1 MKDCSLLII
10 LVPFGHAPKI
20 VKYAKENGMV
30 GATVMLAFGTVKNK
44 ILDFLGIREI
54 RKELILT
61 AGRTEFLNELMGKLE
76 NKFKITRKNFGIAF
90 TIPLMYINHK
100 QLNNDEKINFKN
112 FKDEEI
118 KTMKSAIFTI
128 VNRGKAGEVVDAS
141 LQAGARGGT
150 IINARGSGLNQ
161 TMRIFDMEIEPEKEI
176 VLTVVDDTKLDGIVQ
191 SIREKSDVE
200 KDGHGILF
208 VLPVSK
214 SYGIK

>member
-1 MKDCSLLII
+1 MNSCSLLII
-10 LVPFGHAPKI
+10 LVPFGHASKI
-20 VKYAKENGMV
+20 VKYAKDNGMT
-30 GATVMLAFGTVKNK
+30 GATIMLAFGTVKNK

-61 AGRTEFLNELMGKLE
+61 AGRTEFLEKLMEKIE
-76 NKFKITRKNFGIAF
+76 HKFAVTRKNFGIAF
-90 TIPLMYINHK
+90 TIPLLFTNQK
-100 QLNNDEKINFKN
+100 KINDCEKSVFKR
-112 FKDEEI
+112 EEV
-118 KTMKSAIFTI
+118 TAMKSAIFTI

-141 LQAGARGGT
+141 VQAGARGGT

-176 VLTVVDDTKLDGIVQ
+176 ILTIVDDEKRDGIVQ
-191 SIREKSDVE
+191 AIREKSDVE

>member
-1 MKDCSLLII
+1 MKNCSLLII
-10 LVPFGHAPKI
+10 LVPFGHASKI
-20 VKYAKENGMV
+20 VKYAKQNGMT
-30 GATVMLAFGTVKNK
+30 GATVMIAFGTVKNK

-61 AGRTEFLNELMGKLE
+61 AGRTEFLDELMNKLE
-76 NKFKITRKNFGIAF
+76 DKFKLTRKNFGIAF
-90 TIPLMYINHK
+90 SIPLMYINQK
-100 QLNNDEKINFKN
+100 KLSGEDSPEFNRED
-112 FKDEEI
+112 I

-161 TMRIFDMEIEPEKEI
+161 TMQIFNMEIEPEKEI
-176 VLTVVDDTKLDGIVQ
+176 VLTIVDDEKLDFVVKA
-191 SIREKSDVE
+191 IRENSDVE

-208 VLPVSK
+208 VLPVNK

>member
-1 MKDCSLLII
+1 MNNFSLLII
-10 LVPFGHAPKI
+10 LIPFGHASKI
-20 VKYAKENGMV
+20 VKYAKENGMT
-30 GATVMLAFGTVKNK
+30 GATIMIAFGTVKNK

-61 AGRTEFLNELMGKLE
+61 AGRTEFLDELMGKLE
-76 NKFKITRKNFGIAF
+76 NKFDITRKNFGIAF
-90 TIPLMYINHK
+90 SIPLSYINQK
-100 QLNNDEKINFKN
+100 KLYGGEPAEFKR
-112 FKDEEI
+112 EEI

-161 TMRIFDMEIEPEKEI
+161 TMQIFNMEIEPEKEI
-176 VLTVVDDTKLDGIVQ
+176 VLTIVDDEKLETVVKA
-191 SIREKSDVE
+191 IREKSNVE
-200 KDGHGILF
+200 TDGHGILF